1 MECEAKCDLLV
12 NQVKV
17 KICIPFVSDRSNS
30 MLRELYLDVCSRGMQ
45 YKLMTMRISWSKDI
59 GEFGQAC
66 VDVDTIKVVTLLER
80 GAERTVKKAVVEAF
94 VAIEEAAEEDPGF
107 ALEEE
112 LGSILE
118 QDAGDAA
125 DLLAAAV
132 QEHLDG
138 DIGGS
143 EDLLG
148 NEFPPE
154 DDLDGQDI
162 EDVGN
167 KAGGANGD

>member
-1 MECEAKCDLLV
+1 
-12 NQVKV
+12 
-17 KICIPFVSDRSNS
+17 
-30 MLRELYLDVCSRGMQ
+30 
-45 YKLMTMRISWSKDI
+45 MRISWSKDI

-80 GAERTVKKAVVEAF
+80 GAERTVKKEVVEAF

-112 LGSILE
+112 LESILE
-118 QDAGDAA
+118 QDVGDAA
-125 DLLAAAV
+125 DLLAAAL
-132 QEHLDG
+132 QEQLDG

-143 EDLLG
+143 ADLPE
-148 NEFPPE
+148 NEE

-167 KAGGANGD
+167 NRRGQQRVIIVIAYRRFIWRFHVKFLSQCNAQL